1 MQVFDLIAVFP
12 ELLLLLG
19 ACFLLIASVF
29 VREKPI
35 VVSNNSA
42 SIDEPDIFHTPRGV
56 GFVYFF
62 SLILLAVLAIAFV
75 GRVGDE
81 SVIAMNGLFQS
92 DPVAN
97 LLKAGCCLALLLS
110 LIYSKQ
116 YLKDRH
122 LFRPDFIV
130 LCLFA
135 LLGQMVLIS
144 GANLLSLYLG
154 LELMALSTYAL
165 VAMRHNSAKSSEAA
179 MKYFIL
185 GALASGFL
193 LYGMSMLYGVTGS
206 LDLIEI
212 FRAVADPRINHLVLA
227 FGVVFIVAGLAFKM
241 GVVPFHMWVPDVYQ
255 GAPTAVTLL
264 IAAAP
269 KLAAFALLFRLLV
282 NALLPLVGDWQ
293 PMLILLAVLSLILCN
308 VTAIAQTN
316 LKRMLAYSA
325 IAQMGFVLL
334 GMLSVFDDH
343 AFSSSMFYAITY
355 VLTTLGSFGLLM
367 VLSRKGYD
375 CETLDGLKG
384 LNQQHPWYA
393 FIGLILMF
401 SLAGVPPTVGFTA
414 KLAVLEALVDAQYT
428 SLAVIAVL
436 ASLVGAFYY
445 LRVVKVMYFDEPL
458 HASHAVSGST
468 LARGILSLNGI
479 LVLVLGIFPAGL
491 LTLCLDAMRRTLLGI

>member
-1 MQVFDLIAVFP
+1 MQAFDLYAILP
-12 ELLLLLG
+12 ELVLLLA
-19 ACFLLIASVF
+19 ACLLLVASVY
-29 VREKPI
+29 VRERQPTKPG
-35 VVSNNSA
+35 V
-42 SIDEPDIFHTPRGV
+42 EQDIFHTPRGV

-62 SLILLAVLAIAFV
+62 TILLLLYLVVAFA
-75 GRVGDE
+75 GRMGDV
-81 SVIAMNGLFQS
+81 SLVAMNGLFQS
-92 DPVAN
+92 DPLSN
-97 LLKAGCCLALLLS
+97 LLKTCSCAAILVS

-116 YLKDRH
+116 YLTDRN
-122 LFRPDFIV
+122 LFRPDFII
-130 LCLFA
+130 LCLLA
-135 LLGQMVLIS
+135 LLGQLVLIS
-144 GANLLSLYLG
+144 GSNLLTLYLG

-165 VAMRHNSAKSSEAA
+165 VAMRHDSVKSSEAA

-212 FRAVADPRINHLVLA
+212 FKTVADPRINHLVMA
-227 FGVVFIVAGLAFKM
+227 FGLVFIVSGLAFKM

-255 GAPTAVTLL
+255 GAPTAVTLM

-282 NALLPLVGDWQ
+282 NTLLPLMGDWQ
-293 PMLILLAVLSLILCN
+293 PMLILLAVLSMVVGN

-316 LKRMLAYSA
+316 IKRMLAYSA

-343 AFSSSMFYAITY
+343 AFSAAMYYAVTY

-384 LNQQHPWYA
+384 LNKRHPWFA
-393 FIGLILMF
+393 FIGLVMMF
-401 SLAGVPPTVGFTA
+401 SLAGIPPTVVFSA
-414 KLAVLEALVDAQYT
+414 KLSVLEALVDAEYT
-428 SLAVIAVL
+428 PLAIIAVM

-458 HASHAVSGST
+458 HEQTISGSGV
-468 LARGILSLNGI
+468 ARGILGLNGI

-491 LTLCLDAMRRTLLGI
+491 MALCLDAMRRTLLGA